1 MATESDI
8 TLPGADEA
16 SLADLVPSLLSALD
30 VPGFAN
36 RLGIEPAS
44 RACLLLVDGLGWE
57 PLRANRTLTPFLDA
71 GPHDVR
77 PLTTGFPATTVAS
90 LGSIGTGRPPGEHGL
105 VGTTLAVPGGNQA
118 MSCLRWTTYGAERK
132 TDLREQVVPERFQP
146 DPTAF
151 ERAADD
157 RVEVTR
163 VGPRDH
169 AASGL
174 TRAVLRGGR
183 YDSVVSLGELA
194 AMAPR
199 HLASGRRTLVYAY
212 HRDLD
217 ITGHVRGVGSDS
229 WRSHLR
235 FVDRL
240 AESVAERL
248 PRDALLAIVGDHGM
262 VDLRPEQR
270 LDLADHPELAA
281 GVRLLA
287 GEGRARHVHATK
299 GAAGDVLAAWRAV
312 LGDQVWLA
320 TREQAIDEG
329 WFGPRVL
336 DRVRPWIGDVV
347 AAARGPVGVFQRRVD
362 PGQARLVGHHG
373 SVTSAERLVPL
384 ILIRRQ

>member
-1 MATESDI
+1 MATASGI
-8 TLPGADEA
+8 PLPRADEA

-36 RLGIEPAS
+36 PLGIDPA
-44 RACLLLVDGLGWE
+44 RRVCLLLVDGLGWE
-57 PLRANRTLTPFLDA
+57 LLQANREFTPFLNAGVEDA
-71 GPHDVR
+71 R

-118 MSCLRWTTYGAERK
+118 MSCLRWASYGAGRK
-132 TDLREQVVPERFQP
+132 VDLRDRVVPERFQP

-151 ERAADD
+151 ERAAAD
-157 RVEVTR
+157 RVEVTL

-183 YDSVVSLGELA
+183 YDSVLSLGELA
-194 AMAPR
+194 AMASR
-199 HLASGRRTLVYAY
+199 HLAAGRRTLVYAY

-217 ITGHVRGVGSDS
+217 LTGHVRGAGSDN
-229 WRSHLR
+229 WRFHLR
-235 FVDRL
+235 FVDVL
-240 AESVAERL
+240 ADQVAERL
-248 PRDALLAIVGDHGM
+248 PKDALLAIVGDHGM
-262 VDLRPEQR
+262 VDLRPDQR

-281 GVRLLA
+281 GVRLLT
-287 GEGRARHVHATK
+287 GEGRARHVHATR

-312 LGDQVWLA
+312 LGDQMWLA
-320 TREQAIDEG
+320 SREQAIAEG

-347 AAARGPVGVFQRRVD
+347 AAARGPVGVFQREVD

-373 SVTSAERLVPL
+373 SVTAAERLVPL
-384 ILIRRQ
+384 ILVRRL

>member
-1 MATESDI
+1 MATDSDI
-8 TLPGADEA
+8 PLPRADEA

-30 VPGFAN
+30 VPGFGN
-36 RLGIEPAS
+36 PLGIEPTS

-57 PLRANRTLTPFLDA
+57 LFQANREFTPFLNA
-71 GPHDVR
+71 GARDVR

-105 VGTTLAVPGGNQA
+105 VGTTLAVPGGNQV
-118 MSCLRWTTYGAERK
+118 MSCLRWVTYGAERK
-132 TDLREQVVPERFQP
+132 TDLRDQVVPERFQP
-146 DPTAF
+146 DPTVF

-157 RVEVTR
+157 RVEVTL

-199 HLASGRRTLVYAY
+199 HLAAGRRTLVYAY

-217 ITGHVRGVGSDS
+217 ITGHVRGVGSDN

-235 FVDRL
+235 FVDLL
-240 AESVAERL
+240 AELVAERL

-262 VDLRPEQR
+262 STSARSSASTSRTIPSSPPACGCSPGRDAP
-270 LDLADHPELAA
+270 ATSTPP
-281 GVRLLA
+281 
-287 GEGRARHVHATK
+287 RARPATCSRP
-299 GAAGDVLAAWRAV
+299 GGPSS
-312 LGDQVWLA
+312 A
-320 TREQAIDEG
+320 TRCG
-329 WFGPRVL
+329 WPPASRRSPRA
-336 DRVRPWIGDVV
+336 GSG
-347 AAARGPVGVFQRRVD
+347 RGCSTGY
-362 PGQARLVGHHG
+362 GHG
-373 SVTSAERLVPL
+373 SATSWRPRADRSASSSGGSTPG
-384 ILIRRQ
+384 RRGWWATTAR

>member
-1 MATESDI
+1 MATDSDI
-8 TLPGADEA
+8 PLPRADEA

-30 VPGFAN
+30 VPGFGN
-36 RLGIEPAS
+36 PLGIEPTS

-57 PLRANRTLTPFLDA
+57 LFQANREFTPFLNA
-71 GPHDVR
+71 GARDVR

-105 VGTTLAVPGGNQA
+105 VGTTLAVPGGNQV
-118 MSCLRWTTYGAERK
+118 MSCLRWVTYGAERK
-132 TDLREQVVPERFQP
+132 TDLRDQVVPERFQP
-146 DPTAF
+146 DPTVF

-157 RVEVTR
+157 RVEVTL

-199 HLASGRRTLVYAY
+199 HLAAGRRTLVYAY

-217 ITGHVRGVGSDS
+217 ITGHVRGVGSDN

-235 FVDRL
+235 FVDLL
-240 AESVAERL
+240 AELVAERL

-281 GVRLLA
+281 GVRLLT

-312 LGDQVWLA
+312 LGDQMWLA
-320 TREQAIDEG
+320 TREQAIAEG

-384 ILIRRQ
+384 ILIRRL

>member
-1 MATESDI
+1 MATVSDI
-8 TLPGADEA
+8 PLPGADEA

-30 VPGFAN
+30 VPGLAN
-36 RLGIEPAS
+36 PLGIEPAG

-57 PLRANRTLTPFLDA
+57 QFQANRASTPFLGTAADE
-71 GPHDVR
+71 VR

-118 MSCLRWTTYGAERK
+118 MSALRWTTYGAERK

-151 ERAADD
+151 ERATDD
-157 RVEVTR
+157 RVEVTLI
-163 VGPRDH
+163 GPRDH

-229 WRSHLR
+229 WRHHLR
-235 FVDRL
+235 FVDLL

-248 PRDALLAIVGDHGM
+248 PRDAVLAITGDHGM

-312 LGDQVWLA
+312 LGDQMWLA
-320 TREQAIDEG
+320 TREQAIEEG

-347 AAARGPVGVFQRRVD
+347 AAARAPVGVFQRRVD

-384 ILIRRQ
+384 ILIRRR